1 MLESKN
7 IYIVGYSGHAYVAI
21 DIAIK
26 AQYNVKGYFDLE
38 PVKCNPYQLKYFGF
52 EQDVN
57 IKNIVNFDA
66 IFPAIGSNSIRKKAI
81 AFLQANTL
89 RQVNLVDPS
98 ANISPLVIMG
108 CSTSVAPLVAINSL
122 VLIGNGCIINTGAII
137 EHECEIGDYTHI
149 GPGALLAG
157 NVRVGKSVFVGARS
171 VVKQGVSIGDYAIIG
186 AGTVVINDIPRNET
200 WVGNPARRIK

>member
-66 IFPAIGSNSIRKKAI
+66 IFP
-81 AFLQANTL
+81 
-89 RQVNLVDPS
+89 
-98 ANISPLVIMG
+98 NISPLVIMG